1 MRSWLWSH
9 VDEDAVTVD
18 PHGIALQAS
27 TFGIHAVTGACV
39 EGPLVR
45 STGDDVAAELSGG
58 KRVRQMGAPVMALD
72 VSNCDGSCVED
83 GQRARGGSDHGAGG
97 VRYDTFGEG
106 DPGTSL
112 EHGAGRSE

>member
-39 EGPLVR
+39 ESPLVR
-45 STGDDVAAELSGG
+45 STGDDVAAECSGG
-58 KRVRQMGAPVMALD
+58 KRVRQMGAPVIVGDHLPIGIAQQDVDGAKFPRAHLALPD
-72 VSNCDGSCVED
+72 VV
-83 GQRARGGSDHGAGG
+83 QRPRVLPRHDRA
-97 VRYDTFGEG
+97 F
-106 DPGTSL
+106 SL
-112 EHGAGRSE
+112 GPLWR